1 MSYLKIIQVVYFM
14 KKLAITLHR
23 TYLERILEERNFTEP
38 GERKQILSSIWNISE
53 TGCASI
59 LNGRRDMNG
68 PCPNDKSK
76 LSEFCK
82 HFSLPLDE
90 VAELENKHLEA
101 KERLR
106 QKSCVNLMKIIN
118 KKQEPSDEYP

>member
-1 MSYLKIIQVVYFM
+1 M

-82 HFSLPLDE
+82 RFSLPLDE

-106 QKSCVNLMKIIN
+106 QKKLRELNEN
-118 KKQEPSDEYP
+118 NQ

>member
-1 MSYLKIIQVVYFM
+1 
-14 KKLAITLHR
+14 
-23 TYLERILEERNFTEP
+23 
-38 GERKQILSSIWNISE
+38 
-53 TGCASI
+53 
-59 LNGRRDMNG
+59 MNG

-106 QKSCVNLMKIIN
+106 QKKLRELNEN
-118 KKQEPSDEYP
+118 NQ

>member
-106 QKSCVNLMKIIN
+106 QKKLRELNESTVYKGLHRVTV
-118 KKQEPSDEYP
+118 

>member
-1 MSYLKIIQVVYFM
+1 M

-82 HFSLPLDE
+82 NFSLPLDE

-106 QKSCVNLMKIIN
+106 QKKLRELNESTVYKGLHRVGI
-118 KKQEPSDEYP
+118 

>member
-1 MSYLKIIQVVYFM
+1 M

-68 PCPNDKSK
+68 PCPND
-76 LSEFCK
+76 CK

-106 QKSCVNLMKIIN
+106 QKKLRELNEN
-118 KKQEPSDEYP
+118 NQ

>member
-14 KKLAITLHR
+14 KKLASTLHR

-106 QKSCVNLMKIIN
+106 QKKLRELNESTVYKGLHRVTV
-118 KKQEPSDEYP
+118 

>member
-1 MSYLKIIQVVYFM
+1 M

-59 LNGRRDMNG
+59 LNGR
-68 PCPNDKSK
+68 
-76 LSEFCK
+76 
-82 HFSLPLDE
+82 
-90 VAELENKHLEA
+90 
-101 KERLR
+101 
-106 QKSCVNLMKIIN
+106 
-118 KKQEPSDEYP
+118 

>member
-1 MSYLKIIQVVYFM
+1 MGHRVLPKNHTGGVFYEEVSHYF
-14 KKLAITLHR
+14 ASDI
-23 TYLERILEERNFTEP
+23 LERILEERNFTEP

-106 QKSCVNLMKIIN
+106 QKKLRELNENN
-118 KKQEPSDEYP
+118 K